1 VRSAAN
7 LNTRIL
13 KLDLAEQYA
22 RQRRP
27 SANLYVRQARE
38 AHAAIVADT
47 AAYNAIGGGKWR
59 HIMDMAP
66 RRLPV
71 FEEPAYPSYPV
82 AARRG
87 CGIAY
92 PAPFSALGD
101 RLAFTRGQP
110 ATAHLTLVSYGEQPA
125 AWSVTDGARGVR
137 TDVAAGELASGNG
150 WEQRIAVRYDGS
162 DRPALA
168 FRCGGQTVNVNVR
181 AEAPGA
187 AGLASERER
196 IVVLPAAQGGA
207 GADWQPVPG
216 LGSSGAAM
224 RARLDLDPGDAA
236 DVRSGQPLE
245 FRFATTTDGGAQVR
259 FVAVPV
265 HALAAGGR
273 VRIGVSLDGAAV
285 EVFDY
290 QTFGRSDE
298 WKQNVL
304 TNTAVRVKAFAR
316 LKPGPHTLRVFAL
329 DPGVVLDGAPQYYG
343 MPTAP

>member
-1 VRSAAN
+1 
-7 LNTRIL
+7 
-13 KLDLAEQYA
+13 
-22 RQRRP
+22 
-27 SANLYVRQARE
+27 
-38 AHAAIVADT
+38 
-47 AAYNAIGGGKWR
+47 
-59 HIMDMAP
+59 
-66 RRLPV
+66 
-71 FEEPAYPSYPV
+71 
-82 AARRG
+82 
-87 CGIAY
+87 
-92 PAPFSALGD
+92 
-101 RLAFTRGQP
+101 
-110 ATAHLTLVSYGEQPA
+110 
-125 AWSVTDGARGVR
+125 
-137 TDVAAGELASGNG
+137 
-150 WEQRIAVRYDGS
+150 
-162 DRPALA
+162 
-168 FRCGGQTVNVNVR
+168 
-181 AEAPGA
+181 
-187 AGLASERER
+187 
-196 IVVLPAAQGGA
+196 
-207 GADWQPVPG
+207 
-216 LGSSGAAM
+216 M

-329 DPGVVLDGAPQYYG
+329 DPGVVLDRIDVVLDGAPQYYG